1 MFVCFNLISC
11 LDQST
16 AVAAARHEG
25 IICSRSINIVR
36 LPGLGPQ
43 HHDWYA
49 GGDAAKQEVE
59 KPALSQLLCIC
70 VDKTAATPGGHAA

>member
-1 MFVCFNLISC
+1 MHLNFISC
-11 LDQST
+11 LNQST

-43 HHDWYA
+43 HHDGYA

-59 KPALSQLLCIC
+59 KTTLSQLLCIC